1 MISMTAQ
8 KKRFTVDKNK
18 NGCIGKNMKTV
29 CNYCQNSNY
38 LFQLR
43 GGIVKS
49 SPEKACSE
57 LSGSQ
62 KGNYNDRNYLET
74 V

>member
-1 MISMTAQ
+1 MTAFLLTET
-8 KKRFTVDKNK
+8 KM
-18 NGCIGKNMKTV
+18 GAWEKNMKTM

-38 LFQLR
+38 LFQL
-43 GGIVKS
+43 GGGMVKS
-49 SPEKACSE
+49 PPEKASSE

-62 KGNYNDRNYLET
+62 KGNYNDRNYLKT